1 MDTVDFLKLILLF
14 SSFIYAGVFILL
26 ILSGCGFP
34 MPSEITLLT
43 AGFLTTQAIAHFPVM
58 FLFSLLA
65 VFLSDIIPYLLG
77 IFYGPRVFEL
87 KYVKAALNP
96 RTIKKISGFLRFPG
110 YKKVFLLRPVLFGT
124 RPFMM
129 MFAGSAGLR
138 LTSFIAYQIVG
149 EFMGVLFWLGAGRI
163 FASNVEGAA
172 VLFYHGRNI
181 FAALAAIAASGF
193 FINRYF
199 IKAPLKTAL
208 SIKAAGVVFSIVFLS
223 LVGYEA
229 VYYRC
234 NIEKLASGG
243 GLLLKRE
250 IVPPVGVIYE

>member
-14 SSFIYAGVFILL
+14 SSFIYAGVFIFLL
-26 ILSGCGFP
+26 LPGCGLP
-34 MPSEITLLT
+34 VLSEITLLA
-43 AGFLTTQAIAHFPVM
+43 AGFFTTQAIAHFPVM

-77 IFYGPRVFEL
+77 LFYGPRVFGL
-87 KYVKAALNP
+87 KCVQAAMDA
-96 RTIKKISGFLRFPG
+96 RTIKKISEFSRLRG
-110 YKKVFLLRPVLFGT
+110 YKKNFLLRPVLFGV
-124 RPFMM
+124 RPFIM
-129 MFAGSAGLR
+129 MFAGAAGLR
-138 LTSFIAYQIVG
+138 LTSFLAYQLAG

-181 FAALAAIAASGF
+181 FAALAVLVVAVF
-193 FINRYF
+193 FVNRYF
-199 IKAPLKTAL
+199 IKISLKTTFI
-208 SIKAAGVVFSIVFLS
+208 IKVVGIIFSIAFFS
-223 LVGYEA
+223 LAGYEA
-229 VYYRC
+229 VYYRR
-234 NIEKLASGG
+234 NIEKLAAGG